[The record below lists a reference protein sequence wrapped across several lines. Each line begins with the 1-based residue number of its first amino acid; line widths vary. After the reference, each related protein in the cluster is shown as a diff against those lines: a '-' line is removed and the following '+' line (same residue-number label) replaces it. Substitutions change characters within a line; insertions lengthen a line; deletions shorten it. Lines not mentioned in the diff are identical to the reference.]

1 MHRKRVVEIKL
12 TNWLGGLFRHNVS
25 GEITVDT
32 YRSDAKTGIAI
43 EAFALF
49 TTIEMIA
56 GLVSKC
62 EFKTYSQGKEIRKHE
77 WVNLNYRPNKTQNST
92 QFWQELVCK
101 LLYHRECLVVP
112 YGEEKIIADSFQKD
126 TKLNDIIFTDVT
138 RGDHT
143 FQRPFGVEDVY
154 YFRYSNNDVQ
164 GIVDSIF
171 GMYQKLISSA
181 SEKYI
186 KAGKEKGVLN
196 VSAKAQGDPKF
207 EERFKNLMQNYFK
220 SYFDGSVNS
229 VLPLF
234 EGYAYTVQSAQG
246 SKYSNDV
253 SDIKNLVDEA
263 LARAAQAFKIPPAL
277 VRGDVAGIS
286 DAYDIM
292 LTNCIDVITNL
303 IAEELTSK
311 QFTAME
317 IIHGCSIEADTSAI
331 KHIDIF
337 EIADKVDKLI
347 ACGFFSPD
355 EAREEAGYHAI
366 GEEWSGEHYM
376 TKNYTTAEMA
386 MKGSEINET
395 MGNQTA
401 GGSA

>member
-1 MHRKRVVEIKL
+1 
-12 TNWLGGLFRHNVS
+12 
-25 GEITVDT
+25 
-32 YRSDAKTGIAI
+32 
-43 EAFALF
+43 
-49 TTIEMIA
+49 MIA

-62 EFKTYSQGKEIRKHE
+62 EFKTYQQGQEIRRYE
-77 WVNLNYRPNKTQNST
+77 WVNLNYRPNKKQNST

-112 YGEEKIIADSFQKD
+112 HGTEKIIADSYQKD
-126 TKLNDIIFTDVT
+126 DKLSDIIFTDVT
-138 RGDHT
+138 RGNFT
-143 FQRPFGVEDVY
+143 FKRPFGIDDVW
-154 YFRYSNNDVQ
+154 YFKCSNNDVQ

-171 GMYQKLISSA
+171 GMYQQLIASA

-196 VSAKAQGDPKF
+196 IAAKAQGDPKF
-207 EERFKNLMQNYFK
+207 EERFKKLMNDYFK
-220 SYFDGSVNS
+220 SYFDSSVSS

-234 EGYAYTVQSAQG
+234 DGYTYTTQNSQNT
-246 SKYSNDV
+246 KYSNDV

-277 VRGDVAGIS
+277 VRGDVAGIEQ
-286 DAYDIM
+286 AYDIM

-303 IAEELTSK
+303 ISEELTSK
-311 QFTAME
+311 QFSPIE

-347 ACGFFSPD
+347 ASGFFSPD
-355 EAREEAGYHAI
+355 EAREKAGYHAL
-366 GEEWSGEHYM
+366 GEEWSKQHYM
-376 TKNYTTAEMA
+376 TKNYTTADIA
-386 MKGSEINET
+386 AKGGELANEEIL
-395 MGNQTA
+395 GNQTA
-401 GGSA
+401 GGDAGIA

>member
-1 MHRKRVVEIKL
+1 MAAIKL
-12 TNWLGGLFRHNVS
+12 TNWLGGLFHRQVS
-25 GEITVDT
+25 GEINIET
-32 YRSDAKTGIAI
+32 YRADAQTGIAI

-62 EFKTYSQGKEIRKHE
+62 EFKTYQQGEEIKRHE
-77 WVNLNYRPNKTQNST
+77 WVNLNYRPNKKQNST

-101 LLYHRECLVVP
+101 LLYNREVLVVP
-112 YGEEKIIADSFQKD
+112 WGDEKIIADSYQKED
-126 TKLNDIIFTDVT
+126 KINDIIFTNVT
-138 RGDHT
+138 RGDFT
-143 FQRPFGVEDVY
+143 FLRSYSIDDVY
-154 YFRYSNNDVQ
+154 FFRYSNNDVQ
-164 GIVDSIF
+164 GIIDNIF
-171 GMYQKLISSA
+171 GMYQSLIKSA

-186 KAGKEKGVLN
+186 KAGKEKGTLN
-196 VSAKAQGDPKF
+196 ISAKAQGDLKF
-207 EERFKNLMQNYFK
+207 EEKFKTLMNDYFK
-220 SYFDGSVNS
+220 SYFDSSVNS

-234 EGYAYTVQSAQG
+234 EGYSYVPQSSQGTKYT
-246 SKYSNDV
+246 NDV

-286 DAYDIM
+286 DAYNIM

-303 IAEELTSK
+303 ISEELTSK
-311 QFTAME
+311 QFSPIE

-337 EIADKVDKLI
+337 DVADKVDKLI
-347 ACGFFSPD
+347 ASGFFSPD
-355 EAREEAGYHAI
+355 EAREKAGCHEI
-366 GEEWSGEHYM
+366 GEDWSQQHYM

-386 MKGSEINET
+386 MKGGE
-395 MGNQTA
+395 
-401 GGSA
+401 

>member
-1 MHRKRVVEIKL
+1 
-12 TNWLGGLFRHNVS
+12 
-25 GEITVDT
+25 
-32 YRSDAKTGIAI
+32 
-43 EAFALF
+43 
-49 TTIEMIA
+49 MIA

-62 EFKTYSQGKEIRKHE
+62 EFKTYQQGQEIRRYE
-77 WVNLNYRPNKTQNST
+77 WVNLNYRPNKKQNST

-112 YGEEKIIADSFQKD
+112 HGTEKIIADSYQKD
-126 TKLNDIIFTDVT
+126 DKLSDIIFTDVT
-138 RGDHT
+138 RGNFT
-143 FQRPFGVEDVY
+143 FKRPFGIDDVL
-154 YFRYSNNDVQ
+154 YFKYSNNDVQ

-171 GMYQKLISSA
+171 GMYQQLIASA

-196 VSAKAQGDPKF
+196 ISAKAQGDINF
-207 EERFKNLMQNYFK
+207 ENRFKKLMNDYFK
-220 SYFDGSVNS
+220 SYFDSSVSS

-234 EGYAYTVQSAQG
+234 DGYTYTTQNSQNT
-246 SKYSNDV
+246 KYSNDV

-277 VRGDVAGIS
+277 VRGDVAGLEQ
-286 DAYDIM
+286 AYNIM

-303 IAEELTSK
+303 ISEELTSK
-311 QFTAME
+311 QFSPIE

-347 ACGFFSPD
+347 ASGFFSPD
-355 EAREEAGYHAI
+355 EAREKAGCHAL
-366 GEEWSGEHYM
+366 GEEWSKQHYM
-376 TKNYTTAEMA
+376 TKNYTTADMA
-386 MKGSEINET
+386 AKGGELANEEIL
-395 MGNQTA
+395 GNQAA
-401 GGSA
+401 GGDAGIT

>member
-1 MHRKRVVEIKL
+1 MLKIKI
-12 TNWLGGLFRHNVS
+12 TNWLGNLFRRNVS
-25 GEITVDT
+25 GTINVDT
-32 YRSDAKTGIAI
+32 YHADAKTGIAI

-62 EFKTYSQGKEIRKHE
+62 EFKTYQQGEEIRRHE
-77 WVNLNYRPNKTQNST
+77 WVNLNYRPNRKQNST

-112 YGEEKIIADSFQKD
+112 YGEEKIIADSYQKD
-126 TKLNDIIFTDVT
+126 DRIDDIIFTDVS
-138 RGDHT
+138 RGDHV
-143 FQRPFGVEDVY
+143 FKRPFGIDDVY
-154 YFRYSNNDVQ
+154 FFRYSNNDVQ

-171 GMYQKLISSA
+171 GMYQSLIKSA

-196 VSAKAQGDPKF
+196 ISAKAHGDLNF
-207 EERFKNLMQNYFK
+207 ENRFKKLMGDYFK

-234 EGYAYTVQSAQG
+234 EGYSYTTQSSQG
-246 SKYSNDV
+246 KQYTNDV

-277 VRGDVAGIS
+277 VRGDVAGLS

-303 IAEELTSK
+303 ISEELTSK
-311 QFTAME
+311 QFSPIE

-337 EIADKVDKLI
+337 DIADKVDKLI
-347 ACGFFSPD
+347 ACSFFSPD
-355 EAREEAGYHAI
+355 EAREKAGCHVI
-366 GEEWSGEHYM
+366 GEEWSGKHYM

-386 MKGSEINET
+386 MKGGEIDEKIL
-395 MGNQTA
+395 GN
-401 GGSA
+401 